1 MCKPGAYNIFVTF
14 ISHADRVAQH
24 TNALR
29 HMLSTPHSP
38 EVMHGSLG
46 DLGFRETLNNA
57 SRFTW
62 GENFN
67 EQNIVPHVTSVQR
80 KTFLSLF

>member
-1 MCKPGAYNIFVTF
+1 MCKPGAYKIFVTF

-29 HMLSTPHSP
+29 HMLSIPHSP
-38 EVMHGSLG
+38 QVIHESPG
-46 DLGFRETLNNA
+46 DLAVRETLNNA

-62 GENFN
+62 FENFN

-80 KTFLSLF
+80 KTFLSLS